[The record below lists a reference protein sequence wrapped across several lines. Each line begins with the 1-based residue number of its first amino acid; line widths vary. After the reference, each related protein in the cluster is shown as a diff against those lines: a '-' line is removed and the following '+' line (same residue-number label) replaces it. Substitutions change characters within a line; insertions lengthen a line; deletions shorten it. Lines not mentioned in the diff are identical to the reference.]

1 MRKVILFT
9 STNIKWAVLDIENSP
24 FSLTVISPPITD
36 STKWKFVTRNR
47 INEKPND
54 IKRVRNPD
62 INDSSTNKQNGIEE
76 THTLLPKVENPYR
89 MK

>member
-1 MRKVILFT
+1 MRKVIFIT

-24 FSLTVISPPITD
+24 FSLTVIPPIANG
-36 STKWKFVTRNR
+36 TKWKFVTRNR
-47 INEKPND
+47 INEKSNN

-62 INDSSTNKQNGIEE
+62 IHDSSTNKQNGIEE

-89 MK
+89 IK